1 MPENELAIP
10 YTEVRRL
17 IATTSNR
24 SRVKQLERDIDSDK
38 TGVIY
43 LYAKGNNKFEI
54 KRYRTGRFVKRVY

>member
-10 YTEVRRL
+10 YTEVKRL
-17 IATTSNR
+17 IALTANK
-24 SRVKQLERDIDSDK
+24 SRVAQLQRDIDADK

-43 LYAKGNNKFEI
+43 LYAKGCNRFEI